1 MNVSG
6 QAGGSD
12 QEGRDGQDRRDQRDG
27 RGSWGD
33 PGLSG
38 GRGLWGARDSRD
50 GRALSVARMPWAGV
64 VVTVLSLL
72 AMAVIAWAL
81 WDSLPELVT
90 TQEARGRRGRVQVPR
105 IVLAGLLPAAVV
117 ALAVIMAAASVV
129 AGRLRAWLPPALV
142 SSPRAQAASTNAV
155 FVLLPPF
162 ITVLH
167 AGLLLETAGHHVP
180 LPQLM
185 TAAFGLLIAGLGG
198 VLPRLRP
205 AHPDPA
211 GDRVRRAGAV
221 AMMLLGA
228 GCVAGAFLLPA
239 LPVAVAAAYAGGG
252 IAGLTILIPRLL
264 PRRR

>member
-1 MNVSG
+1 MNVD
-6 QAGGSD
+6 A
-12 QEGRDGQDRRDQRDG
+12 EAGRDGLDGAVRR
-27 RGSWGD
+27 
-33 PGLSG
+33 
-38 GRGLWGARDSRD
+38 
-50 GRALSVARMPWAGV
+50 VPWAGV
-64 VVTVLSLL
+64 VVTVVSLI
-72 AMAVIAWAL
+72 AMVAIAWAL

-90 TQEARGRRGRVQVPR
+90 TQEARGRRGRIQVPR
-105 IVLAGLLPAAVV
+105 IVLAAALPAAVV
-117 ALAVIMAAASVV
+117 ALAVIMALASVV

-167 AGLLLETAGHHVP
+167 TGLLLETAGHHVP
-180 LPQLM
+180 LPQVV
-185 TAAFGLLIAGLGG
+185 TAAFGLVIAGLGG

-205 AHPDPA
+205 TRPDPA

-252 IAGLTILIPRLL
+252 IAGLTILLARLWPRH
-264 PRRR
+264 R

>member
-1 MNVSG
+1 MSVDA
-6 QAGGSD
+6 QAGGA
-12 QEGRDGQDRRDQRDG
+12 GRDGWDGWDGQNGRDEPARR
-27 RGSWGD
+27 
-33 PGLSG
+33 
-38 GRGLWGARDSRD
+38 A
-50 GRALSVARMPWAGV
+50 PWAGV

-72 AMAVIAWAL
+72 AMAAIAWAL

-90 TQEARGRRGRVQVPR
+90 TQEARGRRGRIQVPR
-105 IVLAGLLPAAVV
+105 IVLAGVLPAAVV

-180 LPQLM
+180 LPQLV

-211 GDRVRRAGAV
+211 GDRVRRTGAV

-239 LPVAVAAAYAGGG
+239 LPVAVGAAYAGGG
-252 IAGLTILIPRLL
+252 IAGLTILIPRLW